1 MNTSIAMQKYR
12 SVGVSSGVDSADPH
26 KLISLLL
33 SGAINKTNL
42 AKAAIEKG
50 DIAMKGEF
58 IGKVISIVEYLRV
71 SLDVGI
77 DAEFATNLA
86 DLYSYMEVRL
96 SEANIESD
104 VARLDEVLG
113 LLGEIESGW
122 QGIPEEYRK

>member
-33 SGAINKTNL
+33 SGAINKANL

-50 DIAMKGEF
+50 DIALKGEL
-58 IGKVISIVEYLRV
+58 IGKVISIIEYLRV
-71 SLDVGI
+71 SLDMGI
-77 DAEFATNLA
+77 DTEFATNLA

-96 SEANIESD
+96 TEANIQND
-104 VARLDEVLG
+104 IAALDEVVK
-113 LLGEIESGW
+113 LLNELADGW
-122 QGIPEEYRK
+122 KGIPEEYRK

>member
-1 MNTSIAMQKYR
+1 MNTSIATAKYR
-12 SVGVSSGVDSADPH
+12 AVGTSSGVDSADPH
-26 KLISLLL
+26 KLIALLL
-33 SGAINKTNL
+33 TGAINKTNL

-50 DIAMKGEF
+50 DIAMKGEL

-71 SLDVGI
+71 SLEVGI

-104 VARLDEVLG
+104 VARLDEVLA
-113 LLGEIESGW
+113 LLGEIEPGW